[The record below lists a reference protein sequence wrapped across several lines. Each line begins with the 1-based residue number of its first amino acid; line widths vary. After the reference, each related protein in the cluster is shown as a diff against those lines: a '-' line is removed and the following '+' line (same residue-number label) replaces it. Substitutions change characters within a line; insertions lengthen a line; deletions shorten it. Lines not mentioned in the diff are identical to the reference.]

1 MIRRVTYDLFII
13 FHDALSKITKFTVPG
28 TGYDTFWYSGT
39 GYTGTGTGTNKS
51 IYLKSFLQKG

>member
-28 TGYDTFWYSGT
+28 TFWYSGT
-39 GYTGTGTGTNKS
+39 VPGTLVLVLYVILFDTV
-51 IYLKSFLQKG
+51 

>member
-28 TGYDTFWYSGT
+28 TFWYSGT
-39 GYTGTGTGTNKS
+39 GYTGTGTVRN
-51 IYLKSFLQKG
+51 LV